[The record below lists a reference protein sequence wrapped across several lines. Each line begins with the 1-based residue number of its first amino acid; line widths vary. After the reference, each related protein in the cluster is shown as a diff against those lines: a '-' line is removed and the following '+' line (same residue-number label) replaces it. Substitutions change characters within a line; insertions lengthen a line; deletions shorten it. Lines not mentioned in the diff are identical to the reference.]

1 MAPQDGWTSL
11 EVLGVAIR
19 SEIEAASVYARMATR
34 VQNPS
39 LVAKLD
45 FLRHEEEKHRTML
58 ESLYSRQFPDVE
70 LELPSKSFV
79 PLPGKA
85 ELEGLSVPELFELA
99 MKAEQASADFYSQQA
114 DQSRDQRGRA
124 LLRYLSNVEHG
135 HYQMLETEHELL
147 SQFPDYY
154 NADDFHTGTEWV
166 HMGP

>member
-39 LVAKLD
+39 LAAKLE

-70 LELPSKSFV
+70 MELPSKSFV

-114 DQSRDQRGRA
+114 DQSRDQGGRA
-124 LLRYLSNVEHG
+124 LLRYLSNVEHS